1 MIAGTRR
8 WTNRQYRWRLSRF
21 RPIPHPPR
29 SPSLNDGRSHAS
41 RAQIIAAFASIYLV
55 WGSTYLAIRYAVQT
69 IPPFMMGGL
78 RFVVSGVILYL
89 WARYRG
95 ASRPTRLNWR
105 NAIIAGGFLLLGGN
119 GAVVW
124 AEQFVPSG
132 LTALLVSILPFWLVI
147 IEWVRPPR
155 RRPSGAVLIGLVL
168 GFIGIVVLVGR
179 SGFGGRGDV
188 SSLGPVVLILG
199 SLSWA
204 IGSFWS
210 RDAELPESGML
221 TTGMEM
227 LGGGALLLIV
237 GTLTGELSRFDIHRI
252 SSASTIGLLYLVTF
266 GSLLGFT
273 SYIWLLDKVSPARLG
288 TYAYVN
294 PIVAVLL
301 GWAIAGE
308 RLAVRTAVAAAI
320 VICAVALIT
329 TARSTTI
336 TQGG

>member
-1 MIAGTRR
+1 VNQKHA
-8 WTNRQYRWRLSRF
+8 
-21 RPIPHPPR
+21 PR
-29 SPSLNDGRSHAS
+29 AE
-41 RAQIIAAFASIYLV
+41 IMAAFASIYV
-55 WGSTYLAIRYAVQT
+55 IWGSTYLAIRYAIQT
-69 IPPFMMGGL
+69 IPPFLMGGL
-78 RFVVSGVILYL
+78 RFLISGALLYA
-89 WARYRG
+89 WARTRG
-95 ASRPTRLNWR
+95 ASRPTRLHWR
-105 NAIIAGGFLLLGGN
+105 NAVIAGGFLLVGGN
-119 GAVVW
+119 GAVMW
-124 AEQFVPSG
+124 AEQVVPSG

-155 RRPSGAVLIGLVL
+155 TRPTAAVLVGLVL
-168 GFIGIVVLVGR
+168 GFVGIVVLVGP
-179 SGFGGRGDV
+179 GNVGGNGVV
-188 SSLGPVVLILG
+188 SPIGALVLILG

-210 RDAELPESGML
+210 RDAKLPESGIL

-227 LGGGALLLIV
+227 LGGGVLLIIV
-237 GTLTGELSRFDIHRI
+237 GALTNEFAHLDVHAISRP
-252 SSASTIGLLYLVTF
+252 SAIGFGYLIVF

-308 RLAVRTAVAAAI
+308 TLSVRTGVAAAI

-329 TARSTTI
+329 TARSAGKTSRA
-336 TQGG
+336 

>member
-1 MIAGTRR
+1 M
-8 WTNRQYRWRLSRF
+8 
-21 RPIPHPPR
+21 
-29 SPSLNDGRSHAS
+29 NDGRTHAS

-55 WGSTYLAIRYAVQT
+55 WGSTYLAIRYAIET
-69 IPPFMMGGL
+69 IPPFTMGGA
-78 RFVVSGVILYL
+78 RFLVSGVMLYV

-95 ASRPTRLNWR
+95 APRPTRLNWR
-105 NAIIAGGFLLLGGN
+105 NAAIAGAFLLLGGN

-147 IEWVRPPR
+147 IEWVRPPK
-155 RRPSGAVLIGLVL
+155 RRPSGLVLVGLVL
-168 GFIGIVVLVGR
+168 GFAGIIVLIGPGNL
-179 SGFGGRGDV
+179 GGDGDV
-188 SSLGPVVLILG
+188 PLLGALVLILG

-210 RDAELPESGML
+210 RDAELPKSGLL

-227 LGGGALLLIV
+227 LAGGALLLMV
-237 GTLTGELSRFDIHRI
+237 GVLSGELSGFDIQRV
-252 SSASTIGLLYLVTF
+252 SRDSAIGLLYLITF
-266 GSLLGFT
+266 GSLIGFT
-273 SYIWLLDKVSPARLG
+273 SYIWLLDKVSPAILG

-308 RLAVRTAVAAAI
+308 ALSIRTGVAAAI

-329 TARSTTI
+329 SARSATTVRS
-336 TQGG
+336 G

>member
-1 MIAGTRR
+1 LT
-8 WTNRQYRWRLSRF
+8 
-21 RPIPHPPR
+21 
-29 SPSLNDGRSHAS
+29 DGHVRAS
-41 RAQIIAAFASIYLV
+41 RSQIVAAFASIYV
-55 WGSTYLAIRYAVQT
+55 IWGSTYLAIRYAVQT
-69 IPPFMMGGL
+69 IPPFLMGGF
-78 RFVVSGVILYL
+78 RFVISGAALYA

-95 ASRPTRLNWR
+95 AARPSRIHWR
-105 NAIIAGGFLLLGGN
+105 NAIIAGGFLLVGGN

-132 LTALLVSILPFWLVI
+132 MTALLVSILPFWLVI

-155 RRPSGAVLIGLVL
+155 RRPAAAVLIGLIV
-168 GFIGIVVLVGR
+168 GFIGIIVLVGP
-179 SGFGGRGDV
+179 GNLGGHGDV
-188 SSLGPVVLILG
+188 RPIGALVLILG

-204 IGSFWS
+204 IGSFFS
-210 RDAELPESGML
+210 RDADLPASGLL

-227 LGGGALLLIV
+227 LGGGALMLIV
-237 GTLTGELSRFDIHRI
+237 GILSGELSHFAI
-252 SSASTIGLLYLVTF
+252 SHVSMASAMGLLYLVTF

-308 RLAVRTAVAAAI
+308 RLSFRTAIAAAI

-329 TARSTTI
+329 TARSARSA
-336 TQGG
+336 QSA

>member
-1 MIAGTRR
+1 
-8 WTNRQYRWRLSRF
+8 
-21 RPIPHPPR
+21 
-29 SPSLNDGRSHAS
+29 LNDGRSHAS

-69 IPPFMMGGL
+69 IPPFLMGGL
-78 RFVVSGVILYL
+78 RFVVSGALLYM
-89 WARYRG
+89 WARSRG
-95 ASRPTRLNWR
+95 APRPTRLHWR
-105 NAIIAGGFLLLGGN
+105 NAIIAGAFLLLGGN

-147 IEWVRPPR
+147 IEWIRPPR
-155 RRPSGAVLIGLVL
+155 RRPSGAVLVGLVL
-168 GFIGIVVLVGR
+168 GFIGIVVLVGP
-179 SGFGGRGDV
+179 GNLGGRGDV
-188 SSLGPVVLILG
+188 RPLGALVLILG

-210 RDAELPESGML
+210 RDARLPESGLL

-237 GTLTGELSRFDIHRI
+237 GLLSGELSQFDIHRI
-252 SSASTIGLLYLVTF
+252 SQTSAAGLIYLITF
-266 GSLLGFT
+266 GSLIGFT

-294 PIVAVLL
+294 PIVAVIL

-308 RLAVRTAVAAAI
+308 SLSVRTGVAAAI

-329 TARSTTI
+329 TARTTA
-336 TQGG
+336 TPQSA

>member
-1 MIAGTRR
+1 MTEKR
-8 WTNRQYRWRLSRF
+8 
-21 RPIPHPPR
+21 
-29 SPSLNDGRSHAS
+29 AS
-41 RAQIIAAFASIYLV
+41 RAQVIAAFASIYTI
-55 WGSTYLAIRYAVQT
+55 WGSTYLAIRYAVET
-69 IPPFMMGGL
+69 TPPFLMGGV
-78 RFVVSGVILYL
+78 RFLISGLLLYI

-95 ASRPTRLNWR
+95 AAKPTRLHWR

-155 RRPSGAVLIGLVL
+155 NRPSGAVLLGLVL
-168 GFIGIVVLVGR
+168 GFVGIIVLVGP
-179 SGFGGRGDV
+179 GNVGGQGEVRP
-188 SSLGPVVLILG
+188 LGALVLILG

-210 RDAELPESGML
+210 RDASLPDSGLL

-227 LGGGALLLIV
+227 LGGGTLLLMV
-237 GTLTGELSRFDIHRI
+237 GILNGELSNFDVHHVSRA
-252 SSASTIGLLYLVTF
+252 SSIGLLYLITF

-273 SYIWLLDKVSPARLG
+273 SYIWLLDKVSPAHLG

-308 RLAVRTAVAAAI
+308 ELSVRAAVAAAI

-329 TARSTTI
+329 TARSTATP
-336 TQGG
+336 QRG

>member
-1 MIAGTRR
+1 
-8 WTNRQYRWRLSRF
+8 
-21 RPIPHPPR
+21 
-29 SPSLNDGRSHAS
+29 LNDGRTRAS

-55 WGSTYLAIRYAVQT
+55 WGSTYLAIRYAVET
-69 IPPFMMGGL
+69 IPPFLMGGM
-78 RFVVSGVILYL
+78 RFVISGGLLYL
-89 WARYRG
+89 WARSRG
-95 ASRPTRLNWR
+95 APRPTGLHWR
-105 NAIIAGGFLLLGGN
+105 NAVIAGGFLLLGGN

-147 IEWVRPPR
+147 IEWLRPPH
-155 RRPSGAVLIGLVL
+155 RRPSRAVLVGLVL
-168 GFIGIVVLVGR
+168 GFIGIIVLVGP
-179 SGFGGRGDV
+179 SDLGGHGDV
-188 SSLGPVVLILG
+188 SSLGALVLILG

-210 RDAELPESGML
+210 RDAQLPESGLL

-237 GTLTGELSRFDIHRI
+237 GVLGGEISRFDIHHI
-252 SSASTIGLLYLVTF
+252 SSASAAGLVYLITF

-294 PIVAVLL
+294 PIVAVFL

-308 RLAVRTAVAAAI
+308 RLSIRTAVAAAI

-329 TARSTTI
+329 TSRSTT
-336 TQGG
+336 TAQSA

>member
-1 MIAGTRR
+1 M
-8 WTNRQYRWRLSRF
+8 SR
-21 RPIPHPPR
+21 H
-29 SPSLNDGRSHAS
+29 SLQISFQPGVTEKGAS
-41 RAQIIAAFASIYLV
+41 RAQITAAFASIYII
-55 WGSTYLAIRYAVQT
+55 WGSTYLAIRYAIET
-69 IPPFMMGGL
+69 IPPFIMGGT
-78 RFVVSGVILYL
+78 RFLVSGALLYI
-89 WARYRG
+89 WARHRG
-95 ASRPTRLNWR
+95 APTPTKLHWR

-155 RRPSGAVLIGLVL
+155 KRPRGAVLVGLVL
-168 GFIGIVVLVGR
+168 GFIGILILVGQ
-179 SGFGGRGDV
+179 GNIGGQGDV
-188 SSLGPVVLILG
+188 RPLGALVLILG

-210 RDAELPESGML
+210 RDAELPNSGLL
-221 TTGMEM
+221 TTGIEM
-227 LGGGALLLIV
+227 LGGGALLIIV
-237 GTLTGELSRFDIHRI
+237 GVLSGELSHLDIHHVSRA
-252 SSASTIGLLYLVTF
+252 SAIGLAYLITF

-308 RLAVRTAVAAAI
+308 RLSVRTAVAAAI

-329 TARSTTI
+329 SARSAISGSYTKR
-336 TQGG
+336 

>member
-1 MIAGTRR
+1 
-8 WTNRQYRWRLSRF
+8 
-21 RPIPHPPR
+21 
-29 SPSLNDGRSHAS
+29 LNDGRSHAS
-41 RAQIIAAFASIYLV
+41 RGQIIAAFASIYV
-55 WGSTYLAIRYAVQT
+55 IWGSTYLAIRYAVET
-69 IPPFMMGGL
+69 IPPFLMGGV
-78 RFVVSGVILYL
+78 RFLISGGMLYL

-95 ASRPTRLNWR
+95 AARPTRIHWR

-155 RRPSGAVLIGLVL
+155 KRPSGAVSIGLLL
-168 GFIGIVVLVGR
+168 GFVGIIVLVGP
-179 SGFGGRGDV
+179 SSVGGHGNV
-188 SSLGPVVLILG
+188 APLGALVLILG

-210 RDAELPESGML
+210 RDAELPESGLL

-227 LGGGALLLIV
+227 LGGGVLLLIV
-237 GTLTGELSRFDIHRI
+237 GALTGELADFDVHAISRA
-252 SSASTIGLLYLVTF
+252 SAIGLLYLITF

-308 RLAVRTAVAAAI
+308 RLSIRSGVAAAI

-329 TARSTTI
+329 TARSTPTRQ
-336 TQGG
+336 TG

>member
-1 MIAGTRR
+1 M
-8 WTNRQYRWRLSRF
+8 
-21 RPIPHPPR
+21 
-29 SPSLNDGRSHAS
+29 NDVRKHAS
-41 RAQIIAAFASIYLV
+41 RGQILAAFASIYLV
-55 WGSTYLAIRYAVQT
+55 WGSTYLAISYAVQT
-69 IPPFMMGGL
+69 IPPFLMGGM
-78 RFVVSGVILYL
+78 RFVVSGALLYI
-89 WARYRG
+89 WARSRG
-95 ASRPTRLNWR
+95 APRPTRLHWR

-124 AEQFVPSG
+124 AEQVVPSG

-147 IEWVRPPR
+147 IEWVRPPH
-155 RRPSGAVLIGLVL
+155 RRPSSAVIGGLIL
-168 GFIGIVVLVGR
+168 GFIGIIVLVGPA
-179 SGFGGRGDV
+179 GMGGHGEV
-188 SSLGPVVLILG
+188 NPLGALVLILG

-210 RDAELPESGML
+210 RDAELPESGLL

-227 LGGGALLLIV
+227 LGGGVLLLIV
-237 GTLTGELSRFDIHRI
+237 GVVVGEISQFDVHRI
-252 SSASTIGLLYLVTF
+252 SGPSAAGLIYLVTF

-308 RLAVRTAVAAAI
+308 KLSIRTGVAAAI

-329 TARSTTI
+329 TARSSAAVHS
-336 TQGG
+336 GSR

>member
-1 MIAGTRR
+1 MSNYG
-8 WTNRQYRWRLSRF
+8 
-21 RPIPHPPR
+21 
-29 SPSLNDGRSHAS
+29 SHAS

-55 WGSTYLAIRYAVQT
+55 WGSTYLAIRYAVET
-69 IPPFMMGGL
+69 IPPFLMGGL
-78 RFVVSGVILYL
+78 RFVISGALLYA

-95 ASRPTRLNWR
+95 AQRPSRLHWR

-168 GFIGIVVLVGR
+168 GFLGIIVLVGL
-179 SGFGGRGDV
+179 GELGGHGDIRP
-188 SSLGPVVLILG
+188 LGALVLILG

-210 RDAELPESGML
+210 RDAQLPESGLL

-237 GTLTGELSRFDIHRI
+237 GVATGELSDFDIQRV
-252 SSASTIGLLYLVTF
+252 SAESIVGLAYLITF

-301 GWAIAGE
+301 GWAVAGE
-308 RLAVRTAVAAAI
+308 RLSARTVVAAVI

-329 TARSTTI
+329 TARST
-336 TQGG
+336 GGAQSTPS

>member
-1 MIAGTRR
+1 VPT
-8 WTNRQYRWRLSRF
+8 F
-21 RPIPHPPR
+21 
-29 SPSLNDGRSHAS
+29 SPVPNSLQLNDGRRHAS
-41 RAQIIAAFASIYLV
+41 RAQIIAAFASIYLI
-55 WGSTYLAIRYAVQT
+55 WGSTYLAIRYAVET
-69 IPPFMMGGL
+69 IPPFIMGGI
-78 RFVVSGVILYL
+78 RFVVSGALLYL
-89 WARYRG
+89 WARSRG
-95 ASRPTRLNWR
+95 APRPTRLHWR

-155 RRPSGAVLIGLVL
+155 RRPSGAVLIGIVL
-168 GFIGIVVLVGR
+168 GFIGIAVLVGP
-179 SGFGGRGDV
+179 SDVGGRGDV
-188 SSLGPVVLILG
+188 SPLGALVLILG

-210 RDAELPESGML
+210 RDAQLPESGLL

-227 LGGGALLLIV
+227 LGGGALLLVV
-237 GTLTGELSRFDIHRI
+237 GAVTGELLHFDIQRI
-252 SSASTIGLLYLVTF
+252 SNASAVGLVYLITF

-308 RLAVRTAVAAAI
+308 KLSIRTAVAAAI

-329 TARSTTI
+329 TARSTTRV
-336 TQGG
+336 QSG

>member
-1 MIAGTRR
+1 
-8 WTNRQYRWRLSRF
+8 
-21 RPIPHPPR
+21 
-29 SPSLNDGRSHAS
+29 LNDGRSYAS

-69 IPPFMMGGL
+69 IPPFIMGGL
-78 RFVVSGVILYL
+78 RFLISGALLYL
-89 WARYRG
+89 WTRYRG
-95 ASRPTRLNWR
+95 APSPTRLHWR

-155 RRPSGAVLIGLVL
+155 RRPSSAVLVGLVL
-168 GFIGIVVLVGR
+168 GFIGIVVLIGP
-179 SGFGGRGDV
+179 GNLGGHGDV
-188 SSLGPVVLILG
+188 RPLGALVLILG

-210 RDAELPESGML
+210 RDARLPESGLL

-237 GTLTGELSRFDIHRI
+237 GLLSGELSQLDVHRI
-252 SSASTIGLLYLVTF
+252 SGASAAGLIYLITF
-266 GSLLGFT
+266 GSLIGFT

-294 PIVAVLL
+294 PIVAVIL

-308 RLAVRTAVAAAI
+308 RLSLRTAVAAAI

-329 TARSTTI
+329 TARSTPPP
-336 TQGG
+336 QSA

>member
-1 MIAGTRR
+1 
-8 WTNRQYRWRLSRF
+8 
-21 RPIPHPPR
+21 
-29 SPSLNDGRSHAS
+29 LNGKRGHAS
-41 RAQIIAAFASIYLV
+41 RAQIVAAFASIYV
-55 WGSTYLAIRYAVQT
+55 IWGSTYLAIRYAVET
-69 IPPFMMGGL
+69 IPPFIMGGI
-78 RFVVSGVILYL
+78 RFLISGAMLYL
-89 WARYRG
+89 WARSRG
-95 ASRPTRLNWR
+95 APKPTRLHWR

-147 IEWVRPPR
+147 IEWIRPPR
-155 RRPSGAVLIGLVL
+155 RRPSAAVLVGLVL
-168 GFIGIVVLVGR
+168 GFVGIIVLVGP
-179 SGFGGRGDV
+179 SDVGGHGDV
-188 SSLGPVVLILG
+188 MPLGALVLILG

-210 RDAELPESGML
+210 RDAQLPESGLL

-227 LGGGALLLIV
+227 VGGGVLLLVV
-237 GTLTGELSRFDIHRI
+237 GTLAGEFSRLDIHGI
-252 SSASTIGLLYLVTF
+252 SNASAFGLLYLITF
-266 GSLLGFT
+266 GSMLGFT

-308 RLAVRTAVAAAI
+308 RLSIRTGVAAAI

-329 TARSTTI
+329 TARSTEAGQTA
-336 TQGG
+336 

>member
-1 MIAGTRR
+1 MTEKR
-8 WTNRQYRWRLSRF
+8 
-21 RPIPHPPR
+21 
-29 SPSLNDGRSHAS
+29 AS
-41 RAQIIAAFASIYLV
+41 RAQIIAAFASIYII
-55 WGSTYLAIRYAVQT
+55 WGSTYLAIRYAIET
-69 IPPFMMGGL
+69 IPPFIMGGT
-78 RFVVSGVILYL
+78 RFLVSGVLLYI
-89 WARYRG
+89 WARHRG
-95 ASRPTRLNWR
+95 APRPTKLHWR

-155 RRPSGAVLIGLVL
+155 RRPSGAVLVGLVL
-168 GFIGIVVLVGR
+168 GFIGIIVLVGSNV
-179 SGFGGRGDV
+179 SGQSDV
-188 SSLGPVVLILG
+188 RPLGALVLILG

-210 RDAELPESGML
+210 RDAELPDSGLL

-227 LGGGALLLIV
+227 LGGSALLTIV
-237 GTLTGELSRFDIHRI
+237 GVLSGELSHVDVHHVSR
-252 SSASTIGLLYLVTF
+252 ASTFGLVYLITF

-308 RLAVRTAVAAAI
+308 RLSVRTAVAAAI

-329 TARSTTI
+329 TARSTT
-336 TQGG
+336 TAQSG

>member
-1 MIAGTRR
+1 
-8 WTNRQYRWRLSRF
+8 
-21 RPIPHPPR
+21 
-29 SPSLNDGRSHAS
+29 LNDGRRHAT

-69 IPPFMMGGL
+69 IPPFLMGGI
-78 RFVVSGVILYL
+78 RFLISGLMLYL
-89 WARYRG
+89 WARARG
-95 ASRPTRLNWR
+95 APQPTRLHWR
-105 NAIIAGGFLLLGGN
+105 NAVIAGGFLLLGGN

-147 IEWVRPPR
+147 IEWVRPPH
-155 RRPSGAVLIGLVL
+155 RRPSGAVLVGLVL
-168 GFIGIVVLVGR
+168 GFIGIIVLVGP
-179 SGFGGRGDV
+179 SGLGGHGDV
-188 SSLGPVVLILG
+188 SSLGALVLILG

-210 RDAELPESGML
+210 RDAQLPESGLL

-237 GTLTGELSRFDIHRI
+237 GALTGEVSQLDIHRI
-252 SSASTIGLLYLVTF
+252 STESAAGLIYLITF
-266 GSLLGFT
+266 GSLIGFT

-308 RLAVRTAVAAAI
+308 KLSVRTGIAAAI
-320 VICAVALIT
+320 VICAVAIIT
-329 TARSTTI
+329 TARSVTTS
-336 TQGG
+336 QSA

>member
-1 MIAGTRR
+1 
-8 WTNRQYRWRLSRF
+8 
-21 RPIPHPPR
+21 
-29 SPSLNDGRSHAS
+29 LNDGRSHAS

-69 IPPFMMGGL
+69 IPPFLMGGL
-78 RFVVSGVILYL
+78 RFVVSGALLYL
-89 WARYRG
+89 WTRSRG
-95 ASRPTRLNWR
+95 APRPTRLHWR
-105 NAIIAGGFLLLGGN
+105 NAIIAGAFLLLGGN

-147 IEWVRPPR
+147 IEWIRPPR
-155 RRPSGAVLIGLVL
+155 QRPSGAVLVGLVL
-168 GFIGIVVLVGR
+168 GFIGIVVLVGP
-179 SGFGGRGDV
+179 GNLGGRGDV
-188 SSLGPVVLILG
+188 RPLGALVLILG

-210 RDAELPESGML
+210 RDARLPESGLL

-237 GTLTGELSRFDIHRI
+237 GLLSGELSQFDIHGI
-252 SSASTIGLLYLVTF
+252 SGASAAGLIYLITF
-266 GSLLGFT
+266 GSLIGFT

-294 PIVAVLL
+294 PIVAVIL

-308 RLAVRTAVAAAI
+308 KLSVRTAVAAAI

-329 TARSTTI
+329 TARSTT
-336 TQGG
+336 TPQSA

>member
-1 MIAGTRR
+1 MRV
-8 WTNRQYRWRLSRF
+8 
-21 RPIPHPPR
+21 H
-29 SPSLNDGRSHAS
+29 
-41 RAQIIAAFASIYLV
+41 
-55 WGSTYLAIRYAVQT
+55 
-69 IPPFMMGGL
+69 
-78 RFVVSGVILYL
+78 
-89 WARYRG
+89 
-95 ASRPTRLNWR
+95 WR

-147 IEWVRPPR
+147 IEWIRPPR
-155 RRPSGAVLIGLVL
+155 RRPSAAVLIGLVL
-168 GFIGIVVLVGR
+168 GFVGIIVLVGP
-179 SGFGGRGDV
+179 SDVGGHGDV
-188 SSLGPVVLILG
+188 MPLGALVLILG

-210 RDAELPESGML
+210 RDAQLPESGLL

-227 LGGGALLLIV
+227 IGGGVLLLVV
-237 GTLTGELSRFDIHRI
+237 GTLAGEFSHLDIRGI
-252 SSASTIGLLYLVTF
+252 SNASAFGLLYLITF
-266 GSLLGFT
+266 GSLVGFT

-308 RLAVRTAVAAAI
+308 RLSIRTGVAAAI

-329 TARSTTI
+329 TARSTEAGQTA
-336 TQGG
+336 

>member
-1 MIAGTRR
+1 MRNAGIRAR
-8 WTNRQYRWRLSRF
+8 SVSGANDRLTEGPAR
-21 RPIPHPPR
+21 
-29 SPSLNDGRSHAS
+29 AS
-41 RAQIIAAFASIYLV
+41 RSQILAAFASIYLI
-55 WGSTYLAIRYAVQT
+55 WGSTYLAIRYAVET
-69 IPPFMMGGL
+69 IPPFVMGGI
-78 RFVVSGVILYL
+78 RFVISGALLYA

-95 ASRPTRLNWR
+95 VPRPSRRHWR
-105 NAIIAGGFLLLGGN
+105 NAVIAGGLLLLGGN

-124 AEQFVPSG
+124 AEQFVSSG

-155 RRPSGAVLIGLVL
+155 RRPHVAVIIGLII
-168 GFIGIVVLVGR
+168 GFIGIIVLVGP
-179 SGFGGRGDV
+179 GNLGGHGDV
-188 SSLGPVVLILG
+188 RPIGALVLILG

-204 IGSFWS
+204 IGSFFS
-210 RDAELPESGML
+210 RDADLPQSGLL

-227 LGGGALLLIV
+227 LGGGTLMLIV
-237 GTLTGELSRFDIHRI
+237 GALSGEFTHFDLHHVSRA
-252 SSASTIGLLYLVTF
+252 SAVGLGYLITF

-294 PIVAVLL
+294 PVVAVVL

-308 RLAVRTAVAAAI
+308 RLSVRTAIAAAI

-329 TARSTTI
+329 TARSSAR
-336 TQGG
+336 TQNA

>member
-1 MIAGTRR
+1 
-8 WTNRQYRWRLSRF
+8 
-21 RPIPHPPR
+21 
-29 SPSLNDGRSHAS
+29 LNDGRSHAP
-41 RAQIIAAFASIYLV
+41 RAQRLAAFASIYV
-55 WGSTYLAIRYAVQT
+55 IWGSTYLAIRYAVET
-69 IPPFMMGGL
+69 IPPFVMGGV
-78 RFVVSGVILYL
+78 RFLISGTILYL
-89 WARYRG
+89 WSRYRG
-95 ASRPTRLNWR
+95 APGPTRIHWR

-155 RRPSGAVLIGLVL
+155 KRPSGAVLVGLVL
-168 GFIGIVVLVGR
+168 GFVGIIVLVGP
-179 SGFGGRGDV
+179 SDV
-188 SSLGPVVLILG
+188 SGHGNVAPLGALVLILG

-210 RDAELPESGML
+210 RDAQLPASGLL

-227 LGGGALLLIV
+227 LGGGALMLIV
-237 GTLTGELSRFDIHRI
+237 GALSGEFAHVDVHAI
-252 SSASTIGLLYLVTF
+252 SKASAIGLLYLVTF

-273 SYIWLLDKVSPARLG
+273 SYIWLLDKVPPARLG

-294 PIVAVLL
+294 PLVAVML

-308 RLAVRTAVAAAI
+308 RLSIRTGVAAAI

-329 TARSTTI
+329 TARSTAT
-336 TQGG
+336 TRTS

>member
-1 MIAGTRR
+1 
-8 WTNRQYRWRLSRF
+8 
-21 RPIPHPPR
+21 
-29 SPSLNDGRSHAS
+29 LNDGRTHAS

-55 WGSTYLAIRYAVQT
+55 WGSTYLAIRYAIET
-69 IPPFMMGGL
+69 IPPFTMGGV
-78 RFVVSGVILYL
+78 RFLISGALLYV

-95 ASRPTRLNWR
+95 APKPTRLHWR
-105 NAIIAGGFLLLGGN
+105 NATIAGGFLLLGGN

-155 RRPSGAVLIGLVL
+155 RRPSGLVLVGLVL
-168 GFIGIVVLVGR
+168 GFIGIIVLVGP
-179 SGFGGRGDV
+179 GNLGGQGDIRP
-188 SSLGPVVLILG
+188 LGALVLILG

-210 RDAELPESGML
+210 RDAELPRSGLL

-227 LGGGALLLIV
+227 LTGGALLLIV
-237 GTLTGELSRFDIHRI
+237 GVVSGELGDFDLRRV
-252 SSASTIGLLYLVTF
+252 SSESAIGLLYLITF
-266 GSLLGFT
+266 GSLIGFT

-308 RLAVRTAVAAAI
+308 TLSIRTGVAAAI

-329 TARSTTI
+329 SARSTT
-336 TQGG
+336 TVQSG

>member
-1 MIAGTRR
+1 
-8 WTNRQYRWRLSRF
+8 
-21 RPIPHPPR
+21 
-29 SPSLNDGRSHAS
+29 LNDRRTHAT

-55 WGSTYLAIRYAVQT
+55 WGSTYLAIRYAIET
-69 IPPFMMGGL
+69 IPPFTMGGI
-78 RFVVSGVILYL
+78 RFLVSGAMLYA

-95 ASRPTRLNWR
+95 APKPTRLHWR
-105 NAIIAGGFLLLGGN
+105 NAVIAGGFLLLGGN

-147 IEWVRPPR
+147 IEWARPPR
-155 RRPSGAVLIGLVL
+155 RRPSSVILAGLVL
-168 GFIGIVVLVGR
+168 GFIGIIVLVGP
-179 SGFGGRGDV
+179 GNVGGHGDIRP
-188 SSLGPVVLILG
+188 LGALVLILG

-210 RDAELPESGML
+210 RDANLPESGLL

-227 LGGGALLLIV
+227 LGGGALLFIV
-237 GTLTGELSRFDIHRI
+237 GALSGELSHFDIHQV
-252 SSASTIGLLYLVTF
+252 SKVSTIGLLYLITF
-266 GSLLGFT
+266 GSLIGFT

-294 PIVAVLL
+294 PVVAVLL

-308 RLAVRTAVAAAI
+308 ALSIRTAVAAAI

-329 TARSTTI
+329 TARSATTA
-336 TQGG
+336 QSA

>member
-1 MIAGTRR
+1 
-8 WTNRQYRWRLSRF
+8 
-21 RPIPHPPR
+21 
-29 SPSLNDGRSHAS
+29 LNDGRRHAT
-41 RAQIIAAFASIYLV
+41 RAQIVAAFASIYLV

-69 IPPFMMGGL
+69 IPPFLMGGI
-78 RFVVSGVILYL
+78 RFVISGLLLYL
-89 WARYRG
+89 WARSRG
-95 ASRPTRLNWR
+95 APRPTRLHWR
-105 NAIIAGGFLLLGGN
+105 NAVVAGGFLLLGGN

-155 RRPSGAVLIGLVL
+155 RRPSGAVLAGLVL
-168 GFIGIVVLVGR
+168 GFIGIIVLVGP
-179 SGFGGRGDV
+179 SDLGGHGDV
-188 SSLGPVVLILG
+188 SSLGALVLILG

-210 RDAELPESGML
+210 RDAQLPESGLL

-227 LGGGALLLIV
+227 LGGGVLLLIV
-237 GTLTGELSRFDIHRI
+237 GALTGEISQFDIHRI
-252 SSASTIGLLYLVTF
+252 SSASAAGLIYLITF
-266 GSLLGFT
+266 GSLIGFT

-308 RLAVRTAVAAAI
+308 RLSVRTGVAAAI
-320 VICAVALIT
+320 VICAVAIIT
-329 TARSTTI
+329 TARSVTSS
-336 TQGG
+336 QSQ

>member
-1 MIAGTRR
+1 MTEKR
-8 WTNRQYRWRLSRF
+8 
-21 RPIPHPPR
+21 
-29 SPSLNDGRSHAS
+29 AS
-41 RAQIIAAFASIYLV
+41 RAQIIAAFASIYII
-55 WGSTYLAIRYAVQT
+55 WGSTYLAIRYAIET
-69 IPPFMMGGL
+69 IPPFIMGGT
-78 RFVVSGVILYL
+78 RFLVSGALLYT
-89 WARYRG
+89 WSRYRG
-95 ASRPTRLNWR
+95 APRPTRLHWR

-155 RRPSGAVLIGLVL
+155 RRPSGAVLVGLAL
-168 GFIGIVVLVGR
+168 GFIGIIVLVGP
-179 SGFGGRGDV
+179 GNVGGDGNVRV
-188 SSLGPVVLILG
+188 LGALVLILG

-210 RDAELPESGML
+210 RDAQLPDSGLL

-227 LGGGALLLIV
+227 LGGGALLVIV
-237 GTLTGELSRFDIHRI
+237 GVLSGELSHFDVRHVSR
-252 SSASTIGLLYLVTF
+252 ASTLGLVYLITF

-308 RLAVRTAVAAAI
+308 ALSIRTGVAAAI

-329 TARSTTI
+329 SARRTTTAQT
-336 TQGG
+336 G

>member
-1 MIAGTRR
+1 VSQER
-8 WTNRQYRWRLSRF
+8 
-21 RPIPHPPR
+21 
-29 SPSLNDGRSHAS
+29 AS
-41 RAQIIAAFASIYLV
+41 RAQINAAFASIYIV
-55 WGSTYLAIRYAVQT
+55 WGSTYLAIRYAVET
-69 IPPFMMGGL
+69 IPPFIMGGA
-78 RFVVSGVILYL
+78 RFLVSGILLYI
-89 WARYRG
+89 WSRYRG
-95 ASRPTRLNWR
+95 APKPTRLHWR
-105 NAIIAGGFLLLGGN
+105 NAIIAGAFLLLGGN

-155 RRPSGAVLIGLVL
+155 QRPTGAVLVGLVL
-168 GFIGIVVLVGR
+168 GFIGIIVLVGPDNI
-179 SGFGGRGDV
+179 GGDGDV
-188 SSLGPVVLILG
+188 SMLGALVLILG

-210 RDAELPESGML
+210 RDAQLPASGLL

-227 LGGGALLLIV
+227 LGGGALLIIV
-237 GTLTGELSRFDIHRI
+237 GVLSGELSNLDVHHVSRA
-252 SSASTIGLLYLVTF
+252 SAVGLAYLITF

-308 RLAVRTAVAAAI
+308 RLSIRTGVAAAI

-329 TARSTTI
+329 TARSTATA
-336 TQGG
+336 QSG